1 MAENEI
7 KNNAAENQNPAPVEP
22 PVENPAENNADQA
35 PVKKS
40 WGKKIAKIALTVLI
54 VLVVLVLLLLWQLDR
69 VAATATRTVG
79 SAITGTKVDV
89 ESISI
94 RPLAGSV
101 KIKGFTVGNAEGFHN
116 PTAIKVGN
124 LHVALNTS
132 SVLTDK
138 IVVEHL
144 EISDVAI
151 DMEYGISKGS
161 NLDALLKNVEK
172 NTGADKKKAQA
183 AKEEK
188 KAEEKPAAQKQVVIR
203 KLILKNSKVTVSSG
217 MLKTTMS
224 IPLVPISMEN
234 VGEKTDMAGAI
245 QEVLVRI
252 MAEIANVVNF
262 DAIGKGIVSGAD
274 AVGKGIVSGADA
286 VGKGANAVGKGIV
299 SGVEGAGEAVGG
311 AVDGTVKFIKNL
323 PGLNKDNKK

>member
-35 PVKKS
+35 PAKKS

-69 VAATATRTVG
+69 VAATATCTVG

-124 LHVALNTS
+124 LHVAVNTS

-138 IVVEHL
+138 IVVDHL

-188 KAEEKPAAQKQVVIR
+188 QAEDKPAAQKQVVIR

-274 AVGKGIVSGADA
+274 AVGKG
-286 VGKGANAVGKGIV
+286 ANAVGKGIV

-311 AVDGTVKFIKNL
+311 AVTETVNLFKQL
-323 PGLNKDNKK
+323 PGVNKNNKK

>member
-1 MAENEI
+1 M
-7 KNNAAENQNPAPVEP
+7 
-22 PVENPAENNADQA
+22 
-35 PVKKS
+35 
-40 WGKKIAKIALTVLI
+40 LI
-54 VLVVLVLLLLWQLDR
+54 VLVVLVLLLLWQIDR

-94 RPLAGSV
+94 RPLAGAV

-124 LHVALNTS
+124 LHVALNIS

-138 IVVEHL
+138 IVVDHL

-172 NTGADKKKAQA
+172 NTGADKKKA
-183 AKEEK
+183 
-188 KAEEKPAAQKQVVIR
+188 EEKPAAQKQVVIR
-203 KLILKNSKVTVSSG
+203 KLILKDSKVTVSSG
-217 MLKTTMS
+217 LLKTTMS

-234 VGEKTDMAGAI
+234 VGEKTDMAGAV

-252 MAEIANVVNF
+252 ISEIANVVNF

-274 AVGKGIVSGADA
+274 AVGKGANAVGKGVVSGADA
-286 VGKGANAVGKGIV
+286 VGKGIVSGADAVGKGIV

-311 AVDGTVKFIKNL
+311 AVTETVNLFKQIPGVNKN
-323 PGLNKDNKK
+323 NKK

>member
-22 PVENPAENNADQA
+22 PVENPVENNADQA
-35 PVKKS
+35 PAKKS

-101 KIKGFTVGNAEGFHN
+101 KIKGFTVGNVEGFHN

-138 IVVEHL
+138 IVVDHL

-183 AKEEK
+183 AK
-188 KAEEKPAAQKQVVIR
+188 EEKPAAQKQVVIR

-245 QEVLVRI
+245 KEVLVRI
-252 MAEIANVVNF
+252 IAEIANVVNF

-274 AVGKGIVSGADA
+274 TVGKGIVSGADA

>member
-22 PVENPAENNADQA
+22 PVENPVENNADQA
-35 PVKKS
+35 PAKKS

-124 LHVALNTS
+124 LHVAINTS

-138 IVVEHL
+138 IVVDHL

-161 NLDALLKNVEK
+161 NLDALFDCL
-172 NTGADKKKAQA
+172 TAH
-183 AKEEK
+183 
-188 KAEEKPAAQKQVVIR
+188 R
-203 KLILKNSKVTVSSG
+203 KDRELILHNWHKLEYALKDYSGKALYVFKCACDENRHLTVT
-217 MLKTTMS
+217 LH
-224 IPLVPISMEN
+224 P
-234 VGEKTDMAGAI
+234 
-245 QEVLVRI
+245 
-252 MAEIANVVNF
+252 
-262 DAIGKGIVSGAD
+262 
-274 AVGKGIVSGADA
+274 
-286 VGKGANAVGKGIV
+286 
-299 SGVEGAGEAVGG
+299 
-311 AVDGTVKFIKNL
+311 
-323 PGLNKDNKK
+323 

>member
-22 PVENPAENNADQA
+22 PVENPVENNADQA
-35 PVKKS
+35 PAKKS

-124 LHVALNTS
+124 LHVAINTS

-138 IVVEHL
+138 IVVDHL

-188 KAEEKPAAQKQVVIR
+188 QAEDKPAAQKQVVIR

-311 AVDGTVKFIKNL
+311 AVTETVNLFKQL
-323 PGLNKDNKK
+323 PGVNKNNKK